1 VSTPYGSGAYGATPV
16 KAQYTVNRTPL
27 LEPTVVVTTMLPVVA
42 GKGTVAAMLV
52 LVQELVVIVAPPRVA
67 DPVVPKLLPLIVT
80 AVLTGPVVG
89 VMLVITG
96 AAPPPPPPPPPPG
109 GQGLTGM
116 NSALTLPLFTSVVV
130 WLAEIAHPSPARYV
144 VLTPMIVAEDGE
156 ELVVVKNS
164 GLHVGT

>member
-1 VSTPYGSGAYGATPV
+1 MVTLNWPAPPSTTVWAGLMLKSAGGVGGGSGGS
-16 KAQYTVNRTPL
+16 
-27 LEPTVVVTTMLPVVA
+27 
-42 GKGTVAAMLV
+42 
-52 LVQELVVIVAPPRVA
+52 
-67 DPVVPKLLPLIVT
+67 
-80 AVLTGPVVG
+80 
-89 VMLVITG
+89 
-96 AAPPPPPPPPPPG
+96 G

-144 VLTPMIVAEDGE
+144 ALTPMIVAEDGA